1 MSTDNWTPGAVDL
14 VIFTVAD
21 PSTMPSLIWDKS
33 MVSFGESNPE
43 AHTGLS
49 LFVLTVAAPTDLDKY
64 FPGRRILPGGHLQWD
79 ETLLEASRRIADDRL
94 GIDFKKIRARL
105 RQLGTFDDP
114 ERDPRGRALSFAY
127 WSIVNFE
134 DVRKYLG
141 GRDQVGL
148 ELVNSQHYMDQFIEH
163 FGPLEQYDGVSRFGC
178 RTMPSPSMKTG
189 HKKTLTKSMPSGPIL
204 AQDHDDMV
212 FYAWRALRH
221 AFDARLDPFSY
232 LGLNPISEEFR
243 LSDLQELTEVC
254 RGERV
259 QRDLFRRNVKNLDFL
274 AASGNF
280 DRSRPGKPATMY
292 YSPLA
297 LDQNSDKKDSSD

>member
-1 MSTDNWTPGAVDL
+1 MNTDNWTPGAVDL

-21 PSTMPSLIWDKS
+21 PTSMPSLIWDKS
-33 MVSFGESNPE
+33 LVSFGDSAPE
-43 AHTGLS
+43 AHSGLS
-49 LFVLTVAAPTDLDKY
+49 LFVLTVAAPDDLSEY
-64 FPGRRILPGGHLQWD
+64 FPDRRILPGGYLQWN
-79 ETLLEASRRIADDRL
+79 ETLLQASRRIALDRL
-94 GIDFKKIRARL
+94 GIDFRKIPAKL

-127 WSIVNFE
+127 WAIVNFE

-148 ELVNSQHYMDQFIEH
+148 ELVNSQHYMDLFSEQ
-163 FGPLEQYDGVSRFGC
+163 FGPLEMYDGVCRFGH
-178 RTMPSPSMKTG
+178 RTMPSPSLKSG
-189 HKKTLTKSMPSGPIL
+189 HKKTLTKDLPSGKIL

-221 AFDARLDPFSY
+221 AFDARLDPFSF

-259 QRDLFRRNVKNLDFL
+259 QRDLFRRSIENLQFIEK
-274 AASGNF
+274 SGNF
-280 DRSRPGKPATMY
+280 DRSRPGKPATMW
-292 YSPLA
+292 SPIS
-297 LDQNSDKKDSSD
+297 LDYEPPSKSKSD

>member
-33 MVSFGESNPE
+33 MVSFGDSNPE

-141 GRDQVGL
+141 GRDQ
-148 ELVNSQHYMDQFIEH
+148 
-163 FGPLEQYDGVSRFGC
+163 
-178 RTMPSPSMKTG
+178 
-189 HKKTLTKSMPSGPIL
+189 PIL

>member
-21 PSTMPSLIWDKS
+21 PANMPSLIWDKS
-33 MVSFGESNPE
+33 LVSFGDSAPE
-43 AHTGLS
+43 AHSGLS
-49 LFVLTVAAPTDLDKY
+49 LFVLTVAAPADLNEY

-79 ETLLEASRRIADDRL
+79 ETLKEAWSRISLDRL
-94 GIDFKKIRARL
+94 GIDFSKIRTKL

-114 ERDPRGRALSFAY
+114 ERDPRARTLSFAY

-148 ELVNSQHYMDQFIEH
+148 ELVNSQHYMDLFIEK
-163 FGPLEQYDGVSRFGC
+163 FGPLEKYDGVSRFGF
-178 RTMPSPSMKTG
+178 RTMPSPSMKSG
-189 HKKTLTKSMPSGPIL
+189 HKKTLTKDLPSGKIL

-259 QRDLFRRNVKNLDFL
+259 QRDLFRRSVTDLQFIQK
-274 AASGNF
+274 SGNF

-292 YSPLA
+292 NAVSP
-297 LDQNSDKKDSSD
+297 DFESPNPDNKK